1 MANSR
6 ELAQFAS
13 FVNFTGSSIGLTT
26 QFNVSGIS
34 TFTKATIFDST
45 GYIQV
50 PAGNTAQRTVT
61 GISVTF
67 GQIRYNTQL
76 SQFEGF
82 GAGDAWGSLGGV
94 KDVDGDTFIRAESA
108 AGEDEDKLEFLTG
121 DTTRVVIDS
130 TGQVGIGTTIPNATL
145 DVTGHLNVT
154 GVSTFSS
161 NIDANGDLDVDGRTE
176 LDITN
181 ISETLNVVGVSTL
194 NLLKV
199 SGSVDT
205 LTLMHQYAGHSDWH
219 FKPLNSGQQIDY
231 TFFGENNHTLAKF
244 TDDGAV
250 DLYYDASKKFETTNE
265 GVKVT
270 GIVTATSFHTGAEG
284 SAIRVTSNTI
294 SGPSEIT
301 IDPAAVG
308 DNTGTVRIKGDL
320 FVDGTQTQ
328 INSTTLE
335 IADFVIGIASTATT
349 DALADGAGINI
360 GPDNTFKYEHNS
372 GTNPS
377 LKSSENL
384 NVASGKGY
392 QIAETEVLNATTL
405 GGAVV
410 NSSLTSVGTLGSLN
424 VSGITT
430 ISNDL
435 ELTRGSSTTSTTRNL
450 VIGGARNNGN
460 DFASLQFKNYDANS
474 SAADYVAAEIKGSLP
489 AAANDGGEL
498 VFLTAAD
505 GSTSQTE
512 RLRISSG
519 GQVGIGTTGTS
530 ALLTIQGNSNEVTAP
545 SIRLL
550 DGTDTREVSI
560 TNTAGDF
567 VVSTHGVD
575 DAIHG
580 RIKIFDSGIIQFD
593 NGGASGTIG
602 TRLKILA
609 DGNIGINE
617 SSPTNPLVVKQS
629 SANVNL
635 ELHSTSSGRGTQIMT
650 HNDHATFYHGIAGDT
665 TGEYLYYTDDEKDHV
680 FSTDATE
687 RLRIT
692 SGGNVAIG
700 TDNPQAKLHVSDG
713 ANGLEF
719 NPNSQNAVVSYN
731 RITSAYAPVGFQ
743 GSTVALRIGGVGT
756 ALKVESNGRVAI
768 GTDSPSDVDHTLC
781 VAGTDNTTGLTGGH
795 NQGIQLQN
803 KSTTD
808 GTYSQIEWRTAA
820 GGRYARIAG
829 IQDDADGNGGQLVFL
844 TETSAGNTTERLRIT
859 SAGDLQRPKSL
870 SQEVSTSVSTT
881 SATNCGSFLTAT
893 YRSAYVIAQI
903 TQGTSYQV
911 GRYLLIHDGTTVTTI
926 EESAIATGD
935 MLGTFEGVINGDNVE
950 FRVTMGSASSATVIT
965 KIESI
970 VV

>member
-108 AGEDEDKLEFLTG
+108 AGEDEDKLEFLTN

-130 TGQVGIGTTIPNATL
+130 SGQVGIGTTIANATL
-145 DVTGHLNVT
+145 DVTGNVNIV
-154 GVSTFSS
+154 GVSTFQ
-161 NIDANGDLDVDGRTE
+161 NLIKLADDVIIRLGDGDDTDFFHTGSQ
-176 LDITN
+176 TN
-181 ISETLNVVGVSTL
+181 IKTT
-194 NLLKV
+194 
-199 SGSVDT
+199 
-205 LTLMHQYAGHSDWH
+205 
-219 FKPLNSGQQIDY
+219 SGQS
-231 TFFGENNHTLAKF
+231 FEVHTNAFKLKNQNDNESIIIANS
-244 TDDGAV
+244 DSSV
-250 DLYYDASKKFETTNE
+250 DLYYDNSKKFETTGI
-265 GVKVT
+265 GVSISS
-270 GIVTATSFHTGAEG
+270 GAGLTATIA
-284 SAIRVTSNTI
+284 
-294 SGPSEIT
+294 GPSNLI
-301 IDPAAVG
+301 IDPGVVG
-308 DNTGTVRIKGDL
+308 DNTGIVRIKGDL

-349 DALADGAGINI
+349 DILADGAGINI
-360 GPDNTFKYEHNS
+360 GPDKTFKYEHNS

-410 NSSLTSVGTLGSLN
+410 SSSLTSVGTLGSLN
-424 VSGITT
+424 VSGAVGIADSIFHIGDTNT
-430 ISNDL
+430 NIRFPATDTFTVETS
-435 ELTRGSSTTSTTRNL
+435 GS
-450 VIGGARNNGN
+450 
-460 DFASLQFKNYDANS
+460 
-474 SAADYVAAEIKGSLP
+474 
-489 AAANDGGEL
+489 
-498 VFLTAAD
+498 
-505 GSTSQTE
+505 E
-512 RLRISSG
+512 RLRIDSSG
-519 GQVGIGTTGTS
+519 RLGIGGNSIGSGLGVYLQRPSPNTTHFYEASDGTKKMITGVDSTNDYVKIGALSNHRLGLVANNGEKVSILPGGSVGIGITVPDALLHVKGTTGKLIVEDTNGAAFIEAKGGGTNAS
-530 ALLTIQGNSNEVTAP
+530 DDSVGLFKFVNTGYAGSCGLQARTASNGSNLELLFMSGQFAEAMRINE
-545 SIRLL
+545 S
-550 DGTDTREVSI
+550 
-560 TNTAGDF
+560 
-567 VVSTHGVD
+567 
-575 DAIHG
+575 
-580 RIKIFDSGIIQFD
+580 
-593 NGGASGTIG
+593 
-602 TRLKILA
+602 
-609 DGNIGINE
+609 GNIG
-617 SSPTNPLVVKQS
+617 
-629 SANVNL
+629 
-635 ELHSTSSGRGTQIMT
+635 
-650 HNDHATFYHGIAGDT
+650 
-665 TGEYLYYTDDEKDHV
+665 
-680 FSTDATE
+680 
-687 RLRIT
+687 
-692 SGGNVAIG
+692 IG
-700 TDNPQAKLHVSDG
+700 TDNPQGKLHVSDG

-731 RITSAYAPVGFQ
+731 RVTSAYAPVGFQ

-756 ALKVESNGRVAI
+756 ALQVDSAGKIGI
-768 GTDSPSDVDHTLC
+768 GTDDPEEILHILGPTETISSRDGVTLQHST
-781 VAGTDNTTGLTGGH
+781 ATADADNGLPLVWSGYVGS
-795 NQGIQLQN
+795 GSGLQN
-803 KSTTD
+803 YGLASICGRKENSNADD
-808 GTYSQIEWRTAA
+808 GAA
-820 GGRYARIAG
+820 YLQFGIGRVSGAI
-829 IQDDADGNGGQLVFL
+829 I
-844 TETSAGNTTERLRIT
+844 ERLRIN
-859 SAGDLQRPKSL
+859 SGGDLQRPKSL
-870 SQEVSTSVSTT
+870 SQEVSTSVSSV
-881 SATNCGSFLTAT
+881 SATSCGSFAKAT

-903 TQGTSYQV
+903 TQGSSYQV
-911 GRYLLIHDGTTVTTI
+911 GRYLLIHDGTTVTTV